1 MSMTRDDS
9 IDHADLVTTGEHEY
23 HQPGHRRPHNGTSL
37 KEGSSSAQQV
47 KLTVVSG
54 PDLGKVASFDKEH
67 ITIGRDVHNDF
78 VLTDGFVSNWHS
90 ELLREQSSFVYYDLR
105 SRHGSLVL
113 IDDVSINLHD
123 SNHVRHVRVVDGSE
137 IQVGSTLMRL
147 EIVATNESEDDAPT
161 FKPRGSDEKYITAAH
176 RPIEDWTRNLGSKDT
191 RLEILLRLANQL
203 NSLNRIEEILDL
215 IVGATFEAF
224 PAANFFAISLMD
236 EGSDLTPFITRNR
249 HGSPDDTQS
258 GVILSQSILQRVVE
272 TRESV
277 LFVRDH
283 LGAEISQSI
292 LEAQITACLCAPLVG
307 QRSLI
312 GVMQVDTRGQGSL
325 FSRQDLDLFSV
336 LASSTAFAIERARL
350 SEDIYNMFEGFVQ
363 ASVTAIEARDPTTAG
378 HSERVAQYTLALAE
392 AATNVHVGELLD
404 VHFTPPE
411 LTELRYAALL
421 HDFGKVGV
429 RESVLTKR
437 YRVDDTEMGLIA
449 QRFSNFKHL
458 LEIAAYKRL
467 METLAKEGRCPCDA
481 DLGELRKAH
490 ASAAEELDEYLR
502 FVGKIR
508 GAHNLGDEE
517 VARVLQI
524 GSKSIVGPD
533 GRKLPLL
540 TQDELTNLTIQKG
553 NLNQEEWQNMRSHA
567 AKSEDY
573 LDQIPWSAELRR
585 IPCFAGMHHE
595 KLNGTGY
602 PKGLTADE
610 IPHQV
615 RILTIADI
623 YDAITASDRP
633 YKTSSSPAFAAN
645 ILAKEAAKGQLDRP
659 LVDLFIA
666 KIVPAITGS
675 L

>member
-1 MSMTRDDS
+1 MNE
-9 IDHADLVTTGEHEY
+9 VTSG
-23 HQPGHRRPHNGTSL
+23 
-37 KEGSSSAQQV
+37 AQQV

-54 PDLGKVASFDKEH
+54 PDLGKVGSFEKEH

-90 ELLREQSSFVYYDLR
+90 ELLREQTSYVYYDLR

-137 IQVGSTLMRL
+137 IQCGSTLMRL
-147 EIVATNESEDDAPT
+147 EIVASKDSEDDAPT
-161 FKPRGSDEKYITAAH
+161 FRPRGSSSEDKYITAAH

-224 PAANFFAISLMD
+224 PAANFFAISLIDDAKEM
-236 EGSDLTPFITRNR
+236 TPFITRNR
-249 HGSPDDTQS
+249 HGRPDDTQS

-392 AATNVHVGELLD
+392 AASRIEVGALAG
-404 VHFTPPE
+404 VHFTPTE

-437 YRVDDTEMGLIA
+437 YRVDDTEMALIA

-458 LEIAAYKRL
+458 LEIGGYQRL
-467 METLAKEGRCPCDA
+467 VENLARESRCPCDA
-481 DLGELRKAH
+481 DLSELQKAH
-490 ASAAEELDEYLR
+490 SEAAEQLEDHLR

-508 GAHNLGDEE
+508 GLNWIDDEM
-517 VARVLQI
+517 VARVRAMGLQT
-524 GSKSIVGPD
+524 VTTPD

-540 TQDELTNLTIQKG
+540 TQQELTNLTVQKG
-553 NLNQEEWQNMRSHA
+553 NLNDEEWQNMRSHA
-567 AKSEDY
+567 AKSQDY
-573 LDQIPWSAELRR
+573 LDQIPWSADLRR

-602 PKGLTADE
+602 PKGTQGDD
-610 IPHQV
+610 IPTQV
-615 RILTIADI
+615 RILTITDI

-633 YKTSSSPAFAAN
+633 YKKSKTPEFAARV
-645 ILAKEAAKGQLDRP
+645 LTDEAGSGQLDKP
-659 LVDLFIA
+659 LVELFIDT
-666 KIVPAITGS
+666 IVPTIRGGR
-675 L
+675 

>member
-1 MSMTRDDS
+1 
-9 IDHADLVTTGEHEY
+9 
-23 HQPGHRRPHNGTSL
+23 L
-37 KEGSSSAQQV
+37 KEGTSSGHQV

-54 PDLGKVASFDKEH
+54 PDLGKVLSFDKEH
-67 ITIGRDVHNDF
+67 ITLGRDVHNDF

-90 ELLREQSSFVYYDLR
+90 ELLREQNSYVYYDLR

-137 IQVGSTLMRL
+137 IQCGSTLMRL
-147 EIVATNESEDDAPT
+147 EIIQSKEEQDDAPT
-161 FKPRGSDEKYITAAH
+161 FRPRGSSEEKYITAAH

-224 PAANFFAISLMD
+224 PAANFFAISLID
-236 EGSDLTPFITRNR
+236 EAQELTPFVTRNR

-392 AATNVHVGELLD
+392 SASRVTIGPLLD

-429 RESVLTKR
+429 RESVLTKHA
-437 YRVDDTEMGLIA
+437 RVDDTEMALIA
-449 QRFSNFKHL
+449 QRFANFKHI
-458 LEIAAYKRL
+458 LEIGAYSRL
-467 METLAKEGRCPCDA
+467 METLAKESRCPCDA
-481 DLGELRKAH
+481 DLHQMRTEH
-490 ASAAEELDEYLR
+490 AEAAEELEDYLR
-502 FVGKIR
+502 FVAKAR
-508 GAHNLGDEE
+508 SANWLDDEQ
-517 VARVLQI
+517 VARIQAI
-524 GSKSIVGPD
+524 GLRTVTTPD
-533 GRKLPLL
+533 GRSLPLL

-553 NLNQEEWQNMRSHA
+553 NLNEEEWQNMRAHA
-567 AKSEDY
+567 AKSQDY
-573 LDQIPWSAELRR
+573 LDQIPWSAELKR

-602 PKGLTADE
+602 PRGLDAVD
-610 IPHQV
+610 IPPQV

-633 YKTSSSPAFAAN
+633 YKKSSSPAFAAKV
-645 ILAKEAAKGQLDRP
+645 LREEAAGGQLDQP
-659 LVDLFIA
+659 LVELFIDQ
-666 KIVPAITGS
+666 IVPTIRGAG
-675 L
+675 

>member
-1 MSMTRDDS
+1 M
-9 IDHADLVTTGEHEY
+9 
-23 HQPGHRRPHNGTSL
+23 
-37 KEGSSSAQQV
+37 KEGTGSGHQV

-54 PDLGKVASFDKEH
+54 PDLGKVLTFDKEH
-67 ITIGRDVHNDF
+67 ITLGRDVHNDF

-90 ELLREQSSFVYYDLR
+90 ELLREQNSYVYYDLR

-137 IQVGSTLMRL
+137 IQCGSTLMRL
-147 EIVATNESEDDAPT
+147 EIIQSQQEKDDAT
-161 FKPRGSDEKYITAAH
+161 IFRPRGTPSEEKYITAAH

-203 NSLNRIEEILDL
+203 NSLNRIEEILEL

-224 PAANFFAISLMD
+224 PAANFFAISLID
-236 EGSDLTPFITRNR
+236 EGQRVTQNRLKLCRDLLDQNIHVAGEELTPFVTRNR

-325 FSRQDLDLFSV
+325 FSRQDLDFFSV
-336 LASSTAFAIERARL
+336 LASSTAFGIERARL

-392 AATNVHVGELLD
+392 AATRVQVGPLLD
-404 VHFTPPE
+404 VNFTPTE

-437 YRVDDTEMGLIA
+437 YRVDDTEMALIA
-449 QRFSNFKHL
+449 QRFANFKHI
-458 LEIAAYKRL
+458 LEIEGYKRL
-467 METLAKEGRCPCDA
+467 MATLAQEGRCPCDA
-481 DLGELRKAH
+481 DLHDLRKTH
-490 ASAAEELDEYLR
+490 QEAAEELEDYLR
-502 FVGKIR
+502 FVAKIR
-508 GAHNLGDEE
+508 GANWLDNET
-517 VARVLQI
+517 VARVQAI
-524 GSKSIVGPD
+524 GNMTITSPD
-533 GRKLPLL
+533 GHALPLL
-540 TQDELTNLTIQKG
+540 TQDELGNLTIQKG
-553 NLNQEEWQNMRSHA
+553 NLNEEEWQNMRSHA
-567 AKSEDY
+567 AKSKDY
-573 LDQIPWSAELRR
+573 LDQIPWSNELRR

-602 PKGLTADE
+602 PSGLSEPD
-610 IPHQV
+610 IPQQV

-633 YKTSSSPAFAAN
+633 YKTSSSPAFAAKV
-645 ILAKEAAKGQLDRP
+645 LSEEAIGGQLDKS
-659 LVDLFIA
+659 LVDLFIDQ
-666 KIVPAITGS
+666 IVPTIRTDG
-675 L
+675 